1 MENKANKVNK
11 DLANKIQELQ
21 IIEQSLQ
28 NVLIQKQNLQ
38 FEQNEYTEALESLE
52 DAKGDVYKVVGQ
64 IMIKSN
70 KEDLKKELE
79 EKNEVADLKIK
90 NFERQEKIVKDKL
103 TKLRDEVM
111 GELK

>member
-28 NVLIQKQNLQ
+28 NILIQKQNLQ
-38 FEQNEYTEALESLE
+38 FEQNEYSEALESLE
-52 DAKGDVYKVVGQ
+52 EAKGDVYKVVGQ
-64 IMIKSN
+64 IMIKSK

-90 NFERQEKIVKDKL
+90 NFERQEKTVKDKL

-111 GELK
+111 SELK